1 MPVYTES
8 DQGKQRDRN
17 EDFVHS
23 FEVDGVQVL
32 MVADGLG
39 GHSAGHIASEMAATQ
54 FSECFQKK
62 YSGEISEEVVEQCFE
77 NAEDAV
83 HRRIEENAEL
93 EGMGCTLVTAVVK
106 DGKAVLGNAGDSRA
120 YLIRDSEIQQIS
132 EDHTEVQFHGMAGRR
147 RKSTYLYNVI
157 GGGDEGVQV
166 DIFEQDLSQGDVL
179 LLCTDGLT
187 DELGD
192 SRIQRVVSKSDSV
205 SDAGRTLVEY
215 ANKSGG
221 SDNITVALYSPELV
235 G

>member
-1 MPVYTES
+1 MSVYTES
-8 DQGKQRDRN
+8 DQGRQRDRN

-23 FEVDGVQVL
+23 FEVEEVHGLV
-32 MVADGLG
+32 VADGLG
-39 GHSAGHIASEMAATQ
+39 GHNAGHIASEVAATQ
-54 FSECFQKK
+54 FSECFQEK
-62 YSGEISEEVVEQCFE
+62 YSGEIDTETVQKCFE
-77 NAEDAV
+77 SAEDAV
-83 HRRIEENAEL
+83 HRRIEENAEF

-106 DGKAVLGNAGDSRA
+106 NGKAVLGNAGDSRA
-120 YLIRDSEIQQIS
+120 YLIRDREIQQIS
-132 EDHTEVQFHGMAGRR
+132 EDHIEVQFHGMAGRR

-166 DIFEQDLSQGDVL
+166 DTFEQDLSRGDVL

-192 SRIQRVVSKSDSV
+192 GKIQRVVSKSDSV

-221 SDNITVALYSPELV
+221 SDNITVALFSC
-235 G
+235 